1 MANVDQYGYGVKQID
16 EATKRAQGIAKDHM
30 HVWNRLVENKSPI
43 GLKKDEQQWEAR
55 MQQLMDNGAF
65 NTFLS
70 SKTIQE
76 KMVAL
81 RDAGINQGNNMS
93 DEELARFLITHVSSG
108 LTEDP
113 NVSQE
118 AKQIEKEK

>member
-1 MANVDQYGYGVKQID
+1 M
-16 EATKRAQGIAKDHM
+16 
-30 HVWNRLVENKSPI
+30 
-43 GLKKDEQQWEAR
+43 
-55 MQQLMDNGAF
+55 
-65 NTFLS
+65 
-70 SKTIQE
+70 KTIQE
-76 KMVAL
+76 KMIAL
-81 RDAGINQGNNMS
+81 REAGINQGNNMS